1 MARFEAE
8 FLRTNVTVGQFLS
21 YVRAQLRKR
30 GLNEWADSL
39 DYEDFIG
46 GNGLDAKVNHKE
58 QNDTAYTELGIEYE
72 EVRDLPYNK
81 KSYQRTVNGVAS
93 NEIIEF
99 EFDNEKSGRG
109 YYYLVDGVD
118 EAESVES
125 TTDETV
131 AESEA
136 ESESVESVE
145 SVDTIENDVCN
156 APENAAIDEQN
167 RDADNPTT
175 AREEHIMNAFEKLRW
190 ENITKGFKAIPLHG
204 VNADAKI
211 TAALE
216 AVQGRCKAR
225 TIDADGI
232 KNAIA
237 QMEKFFGIPKCK
249 LDGLRVDCD
258 VNAQNFPNAYRFVP
272 ESTIFSVENRKGKW
286 YVVSIRRAPTYA
298 PARAV
303 QVCHMPEAMKEAII
317 ARHTEFG
324 I

>member
-1 MARFEAE
+1 MARFEVE

-21 YVRAQLRKR
+21 YVRAQLKKR
-30 GLNEWADSL
+30 GLDELANGI
-39 DYEDFIG
+39 DYDNFISG
-46 GNGLDAKVNHKE
+46 DWSCKVDHKE
-58 QNDTAYTELGIEYE
+58 RNDEAYVSLGVAYE
-72 EVRDLPYNK
+72 EVKDMPYDK
-81 KSYQRTVNGVAS
+81 KSYQRKANGAIS
-93 NEIIEF
+93 NEIVEF
-99 EFDNEKSGRG
+99 IFDDEKTGRG
-109 YYYLVDGVD
+109 YYYAVED

-125 TTDETV
+125 TADETTV

-145 SVDTIENDVCN
+145 SVDSDENNSRD
-156 APENAAIDEQN
+156 ERAATNQTTKG
-167 RDADNPTT
+167 ADNLKT
-175 AREEHIMNAFEKLRW
+175 AREGYIMNAFAQRRW
-190 ENITKGFKAIPLHG
+190 ENITIGFKAIPLHG

-216 AVQGRCKAR
+216 AVQGKCKVR

-232 KNAIA
+232 KTAIA

-249 LDGLRVDCD
+249 LDGLRVVCD
-258 VNAQNFPNAYRFVP
+258 INAQNFPNAYRFVP
-272 ESTIFSVENRKGKW
+272 ESTIFSAENRKGKW
-286 YVVSIRRAPTYA
+286 YIVSIRRAPTYA

-303 QVCHMPEAMKEAII
+303 QVCHMPEAMAEAII

>member
-1 MARFEAE
+1 MARFEVE

-21 YVRAQLRKR
+21 YVRAQLKKR
-30 GLNEWADSL
+30 GLDELANGI
-39 DYEDFIG
+39 DYDNFVSG
-46 GNGLDAKVNHKE
+46 DWSCKVDHKE
-58 QNDTAYTELGIEYE
+58 RNDEAYVSLGVEYE
-72 EVRDLPYNK
+72 EVKDMPYDK
-81 KSYQRTVNGVAS
+81 KSYQRKANGAIS
-93 NEIIEF
+93 NEIVEF
-99 EFDNEKSGRG
+99 IFDDEKTGRG
-109 YYYLVDGVD
+109 YYYAVED
-118 EAESVES
+118 ESESVES

-136 ESESVESVE
+136 EVELVESVE

-204 VNADAKI
+204 VNADTKI

-216 AVQGRCKAR
+216 AVQGKCKAR
-225 TIDADGI
+225 TIDAEGI

-258 VNAQNFPNAYRFVP
+258 INAQNFPNAYRFVP
-272 ESTIFSVENRKGKW
+272 ESTIFSAENRKGKW
-286 YVVSIRRAPTYA
+286 YIVSIRRAPTYA

-303 QVCHMPEAMKEAII
+303 QVCHMPEAMEEAII
-317 ARHTEFG
+317 ARHSEFG

>member
-1 MARFEAE
+1 MTERIKTARGSFRVVSQSKEELEAM
-8 FLRTNVTVGQFLS
+8 G
-21 YVRAQLRKR
+21 YGYYCDA
-30 GLNEWADSL
+30 GDGAH
-39 DYEDFIG
+39 IIM
-46 GNGLDAKVNHKE
+46 GNGTRALAIRIQPE
-58 QNDTAYTELGIEYE
+58 SAAEPELG
-72 EVRDLPYNK
+72 
-81 KSYQRTVNGVAS
+81 
-93 NEIIEF
+93 
-99 EFDNEKSGRG
+99 
-109 YYYLVDGVD
+109 
-118 EAESVES
+118 
-125 TTDETV
+125 TTATDT

-136 ESESVESVE
+136 EAESVE

-204 VNADAKI
+204 VNADTKI

-216 AVQGRCKAR
+216 AVQGKCKAR
-225 TIDADGI
+225 TIDAEGI

-258 VNAQNFPNAYRFVP
+258 INAQNFPNAYRFVP
-272 ESTIFSVENRKGKW
+272 ESTIFSAENRKGKW
-286 YVVSIRRAPTYA
+286 YIVSIRRAPTYA

-303 QVCHMPEAMKEAII
+303 QVCHMPEAMEEAII
-317 ARHTEFG
+317 ARHSEFG